1 MIEAEVFALSRF
13 QNIFIVNAY
22 DSLSLTE
29 SGTMYYIHL
38 PFDACTQIPCWD
50 SFKIDPRLWRGVVF
64 GRSFRECFWFGLRE
78 TRWARTAYAG
88 NMGREYMMPVQGV
101 GTHAYK
107 SEIEA
112 LCWMTYIL
120 GCIFSCGI
128 GQVFSICGN
137 AGANCAACYT
147 CHTRARMRNTY
158 GLPPV
163 FGLPLGID
171 DCLVHLLCF
180 YCASHQ

>member
-1 MIEAEVFALSRF
+1 M
-13 QNIFIVNAY
+13 
-22 DSLSLTE
+22 
-29 SGTMYYIHL
+29 
-38 PFDACTQIPCWD
+38 
-50 SFKIDPRLWRGVVF
+50 F
-64 GRSFRECFWFGLRE
+64 GRNMKECFWFGLRE
-78 TRWARTAYAG
+78 ARWARTAYAG
-88 NMGREYMMPVQGV
+88 NMGREYMMPVNGV
-101 GTHAYK
+101 GTHGYK

-147 CHTRARMRNTY
+147 CHTRSRMRNRY

-180 YCASHQ
+180 YCASHQYVCTLSVSY